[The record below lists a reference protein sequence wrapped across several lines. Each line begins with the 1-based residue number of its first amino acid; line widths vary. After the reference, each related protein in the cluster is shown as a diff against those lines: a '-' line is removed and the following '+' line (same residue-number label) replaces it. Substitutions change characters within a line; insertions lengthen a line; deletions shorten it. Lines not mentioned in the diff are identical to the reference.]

1 MSGMELRVLEKRK
14 DKLKVEV
21 LDESHTLLNLLRE
34 NAWKG
39 KANQA
44 SYMIEHPYL
53 SQPNIIVR
61 AKNPKMVLVNAAQMI
76 VDDVKGF
83 SREFKRAMKR

>member
-1 MSGMELRVLEKRK
+1 MELRVLEKKK

-21 LDESHTLLNLLRE
+21 VGESHTLLNLLRE

-39 KANQA
+39 KLEQA

-53 SQPNIIVR
+53 SQPKIIVR
-61 AKNPKMVLVNAAQMI
+61 AKNPKKILTDSAQMI
-76 VDDVKGF
+76 VDDSKDF
-83 SREFKRAMKR
+83 SREFKRAVKR